1 METAMTN
8 RTASFDRP
16 ATGST
21 EDLFLRRV
29 LLADAAASG
38 ATGALML
45 VGAGLLEPLLGLP
58 PMLLRPASLILL
70 PFAAL
75 VAYVATR
82 PQLSRGAVWAIV
94 IANLLWVA
102 DSAALVLGNW
112 VVPTG
117 LGYVFVVA
125 QAAVVA
131 VLAKL
136 EYVGLRRLP
145 GGRAAAP
152 AAAS

>member
-1 METAMTN
+1 MTN
-8 RTASFDRP
+8 RTASLDRP

-21 EDLFLRRV
+21 QDLFLRRV
-29 LLADAAASG
+29 LIADAAASG

-82 PQLSRGAVWAIV
+82 PLLSRGAVWAII

-102 DSAALVLGNW
+102 DSAALLLGNW
-112 VVPTG
+112 VAPTA
-117 LGYVFVVA
+117 LGYAFVISQAVVVA
-125 QAAVVA
+125 A
-131 VLAKL
+131 LAEL
-136 EYVGLRRLP
+136 EYVGLRRLAGARMP
-145 GGRAAAP
+145 AP